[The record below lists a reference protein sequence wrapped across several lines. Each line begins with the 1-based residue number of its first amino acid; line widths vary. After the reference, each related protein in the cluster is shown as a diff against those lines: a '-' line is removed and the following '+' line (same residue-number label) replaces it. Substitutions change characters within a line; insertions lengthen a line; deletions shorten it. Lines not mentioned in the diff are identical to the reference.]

1 MLSSLESPYN
11 NSNNTDQHILSENS
25 FTGGK
30 KMDPTSRLPL
40 ISAAVIDLLC
50 IRSNTW
56 GSDLAPS
63 QFILSF
69 GDCCVFVCYSASTA
83 NMAKLEEMERLLR
96 EAQAEK
102 RSLLE
107 HKVTPRIRLAFF
119 RSFPNRNVT
128 FLFLVSLRLVP
139 LFLGRMDLKL

>member
-1 MLSSLESPYN
+1 
-11 NSNNTDQHILSENS
+11 
-25 FTGGK
+25 
-30 KMDPTSRLPL
+30 MDPTSRLPL